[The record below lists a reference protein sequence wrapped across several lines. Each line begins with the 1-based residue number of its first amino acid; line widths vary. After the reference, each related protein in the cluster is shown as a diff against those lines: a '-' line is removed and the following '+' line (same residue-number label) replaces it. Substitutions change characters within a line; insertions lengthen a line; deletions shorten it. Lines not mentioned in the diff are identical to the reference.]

1 VQATKTRWDLARLNC
16 RAKNAYTTIIG
27 STNEMADVA
36 YFYNVFGGPFWVIL
50 DALFHGFKLTYNFFR
65 FLE

>member
-1 VQATKTRWDLARLNC
+1 MQATKTRWDLARLNC

-36 YFYNVFGGPFWVIL
+36 YFYNIFGGPFWVI
-50 DALFHGFKLTYNFFR
+50 
-65 FLE
+65 